1 MSRRPLV
8 LLALAISSFV
18 IAACS
23 DASIAA
29 PRRDTEEDSIAN
41 CRSGIWNGT
50 GHCG

>member
-8 LLALAISSFV
+8 LLALVISSFV

-23 DASIAA
+23 DASISA

-41 CRSGIWNGT
+41 CHGGVWTGS
-50 GHCG
+50 GHC